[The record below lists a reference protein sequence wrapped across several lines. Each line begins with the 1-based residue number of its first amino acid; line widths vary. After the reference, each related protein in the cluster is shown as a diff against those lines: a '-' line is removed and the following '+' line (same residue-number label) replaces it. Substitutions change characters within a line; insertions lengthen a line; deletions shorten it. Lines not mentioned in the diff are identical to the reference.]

1 MKDEKTKM
9 EKEEKKKLK
18 QEKKEEKKAKRRKMD
33 KMELSKKIIASMM
46 AIIMIVGMGTTFVYY
61 ILRMMR

>member
-18 QEKKEEKKAKRRKMD
+18 QEKKAKRRKMD